1 MKSGVLGPLEVRAD
15 HGVQA
20 QAILGQGAAF
30 QPETPPRPEAASS
43 APAKPAAPEAR
54 EPRPDA
60 RKTVTILFTDI
71 VDSSRLSLSL
81 DPEALRNMLTRY
93 FGDLSAVIQRHGG
106 TVDKYIGDAIMAVFG
121 VPLLHEDD
129 ALRAVRAAVEM
140 RDTLAILNHELEAGW
155 GVRLMN
161 RIGINTG
168 EVIAGNQTQGYS
180 SVAGEAVI
188 VAKRL
193 EEAATADEILIGES
207 TYKLVRDAVVVE
219 PSGPRTLKHGATIRA
234 LVVVEVLAH
243 APGIARRFDSPFV
256 GRELQRALLETVFRN
271 AVDDR
276 TCRLV
281 TILADAGVGKSR
293 LVREF
298 TSDLAEDVTVLHG
311 RCLPYG
317 EGITYWPLAEIV
329 RELTRAEGPD
339 SGEQLAAVIGARLAG
354 DEKAGLIAERV
365 TGALGLGG
373 AGQGTTEETAWAVR
387 RLFEALARAGPL
399 VVVVDDIHW
408 AEPTFLDLVEHVA
421 DFSRDFPIV
430 IICVAR
436 PELFDTRPG
445 WGTGKRNATSIVLER
460 LSDAECREL
469 ISNLL
474 GRAPLA
480 PAVES
485 RISSAAEGNA
495 LFAEELV
502 AMLVDDALLRRA
514 PDSWVATSD
523 LAELPVPSTINA
535 LLAARLEGLPSV
547 ERAILTAAAV
557 EGTVFHRSAV
567 SELAGPGLDALEDGL
582 LALVHRDLIRPEA
595 PSFAGEKAYCFRH
608 VLIRDA
614 AYRSLPKNAR
624 ADLHERFAAWLE
636 LTAAD
641 RLREF
646 EQIVGYHLEQAFQ
659 YRVAL
664 GPRDARAASL
674 AARACERLEAAGR
687 RALVRSDLP
696 AAISLLERVSRL
708 LPTDDPQRI
717 ALLAELGAA
726 LIESG
731 RLDDAGRVLDEAER
745 LAIATDDQ
753 RLAAHV
759 LVQRHFLRVL
769 RGEEGGLEE
778 AARAAAKMIP
788 VFERFGDDLGLCR
801 ARRLQA
807 WLFFNGAR
815 GEAAAAAWERAAAHA
830 RRAGARHEY
839 HEILT
844 WIASALWFGPTPAA
858 EGIRR
863 CEAMRAEVRE
873 SPESEAAILR
883 QLACLNAIVGR
894 FPIARELIATSN
906 ATYADLGLTLY
917 VASSEHEAVV
927 ELLAGNPAAAEKS
940 ARSAYRALEEM
951 GERAFRST
959 MAASLAAVILEQG
972 RDEEAED
979 FAKLSA
985 QLAASGDLVTQILWR
1000 RVRARVLARRA
1011 EIEAAEALA
1020 REAVAIAEATDFIN
1034 DRADA
1039 LIDLSRVLEASRRGN
1054 EAVEAASRALRLYE
1068 LKGNVVAAAATQLRL
1083 GKLVKM

>member
-1 MKSGVLGPLEVRAD
+1 L
-15 HGVQA
+15 
-20 QAILGQGAAF
+20 
-30 QPETPPRPEAASS
+30 
-43 APAKPAAPEAR
+43 APAKPEAR
-54 EPRPDA
+54 EPRPGA

-71 VDSSRLSLSL
+71 VDSSRLGLSL
-81 DPEALRNMLTRY
+81 DPEVLRDLLTRY
-93 FGDLSAVIQRHGG
+93 FGELSAVVQRHGG
-106 TVDKYIGDAIMAVFG
+106 IVDKYIGDAIMAVFG

-140 RDTLAILNHELEAGW
+140 RDKLAILNHELEAGW

-168 EVIAGNQTQGYS
+168 EVIAGDNTGEYL
-180 SVAGEAVI
+180 SVAGEAVN

-193 EEAATADEILIGES
+193 EEAATANEILIGEP
-207 TYKLVRDAVVVE
+207 THRLVRDAVIVE
-219 PSGPRTLKHGATIRA
+219 PSGPRALKHGKTIRA
-234 LVVVEVLAH
+234 LVVVKVLAH
-243 APGIARRFDSPFV
+243 APGLARRFDSPFV
-256 GRELQRALLETVFRN
+256 GRERQRALLETVFDN
-271 AVDDR
+271 AVGDK
-276 TCRLV
+276 TCHLV
-281 TILADAGVGKSR
+281 TILGDAGVGKSR

-298 TSDLAEDVTVLHG
+298 ASDRAENVTVLRG

-329 RELTRAEGPD
+329 RELTRAEGLH
-339 SGEQLAAVIGARLAG
+339 SGEQLAAVIEARLSG

-373 AGQGTTEETAWAVR
+373 AGQGTSEETAWAVR

-399 VVVVDDIHW
+399 VVVVDDVHW
-408 AEPTFLDLVEHVA
+408 AESTFLDLIEHVA
-421 DFSRDFPIV
+421 EFSRDFPILL
-430 IICVAR
+430 ICIAR

-445 WGTGKRNATSIVLER
+445 WGAGKRNATSILLER

-474 GRAPLA
+474 GRAPLP
-480 PAVES
+480 PAAES
-485 RISSAAEGNA
+485 RISNAAEGNA

-514 PDSWVATSD
+514 PDSWVAASD

-535 LLAARLEGLPSV
+535 LLAARLEGLPAI
-547 ERAILTAAAV
+547 ERTILTAAAV
-557 EGTVFHRSAV
+557 EGALFHRSAV
-567 SELAGPGLDALEDGL
+567 SELACPVLDALEGGL
-582 LALVHRDLIRPEA
+582 LALVRRDLIRPEA
-595 PSFAGEKAYCFRH
+595 PSFAGEKAYRFRH
-608 VLIRDA
+608 LLIRDA
-614 AYRSLPKNAR
+614 AYRSLPKDAR
-624 ADLHERFAAWLE
+624 ANLHERFATWLE
-636 LTAAD
+636 LTAKD

-646 EQIVGYHLEQAFQ
+646 EEIVGYHLEQAFQ

-664 GPRDARAASL
+664 RPRDVRAASL
-674 AARACERLEAAGR
+674 AARACERLKAAGR

-717 ALLAELGAA
+717 ALLAELSGA

-745 LAIATDDQ
+745 LAHAADDQ

-759 LVQRHFLRVL
+759 LVQRQFLRL
-769 RGEEGGLEE
+769 LHGEEGGLEE
-778 AARAAAKMIP
+778 AARAAAMVIP
-788 VFERFGDDLGLCR
+788 VFERLGDDLGLCR
-801 ARRLQA
+801 ARRLEA

-815 GEAAAAAWERAAAHA
+815 GEAAATAWERAAAHA
-830 RRAGARHEY
+830 RQAGDLHEY
-839 HEILT
+839 YEILT
-844 WIASALWFGPTPAA
+844 WIASSLWFGPTPAG

-873 SPESEAAILR
+873 SLESEAAILR

-894 FPIARELIATSN
+894 FAIARELIATSN

-917 VASSEHEAVV
+917 VASSEHEAIV
-927 ELLAGNPAAAEKS
+927 ELLAGNPAAAERS
-940 ARSAYRALEEM
+940 ARAAYRALEEM

-959 MAASLAAVILEQG
+959 MAASLAVVILEQG

-985 QLAASGDLVTQILWR
+985 QLGASGDLLTQVRWR

-1011 EIEAAEALA
+1011 EIRAAEALA
-1020 REAVAIAEATDFIN
+1020 REALAIAEATDFVN
-1034 DRADA
+1034 DHADA
-1039 LIDLSRVLEASRRGN
+1039 LVDLSHVLEVSRRCDD
-1054 EAVEAASRALRLYE
+1054 AVAAASGALHLYE
-1068 LKGNVVAAAATQLRL
+1068 LKGNVVAAAATRLRI
-1083 GKLVKM
+1083 GKLVTM